1 MGIFIHMEYVKLD
14 GLENQYPSAESYG
27 NINETTSVL
36 NGLYPAKNKIAFKK
50 PKLSDITPVSKTNFR
65 FLLSITN
72 GKDSPAKLFTSEPY
86 YNDLTDSFS
95 KDNPYFLNKSLDEPF
110 IVKIDISKLLEVAST
125 LAKNEVR
132 DEAEVTQNVF
142 LKQQAKITSNQN
154 VLIQQ
159 KTKNTELVK
168 KRDNLRKDVSEKQK
182 ALDKIFSY
190 NTKKRKPAREA
201 LQAAQLLLAATEK
214 ELEASNAE
222 VTSGTT
228 KTLTLD
234 DVKLNPDLVEL
245 VRYFD
250 WVLTADNFSPSSADT
265 GGVKPANEI
274 GSWKINLYNP
284 ASFAEID
291 TSQYVDPTLATND
304 EESGGT
310 AVGNFIRKIEKI
322 PVIGTI
328 VTGVK
333 AVVNVVGNAVK
344 AVGNFF
350 KKLFSDKRVKNNI
363 VKVATIGDV
372 NVYKFNYIWDTDKDE
387 YGVIAQELLGTKYES
402 AVFVDEDSGLYK
414 VDYEKLNEMVDIQ
427 SFINQLENKV

>member
-1 MGIFIHMEYVKLD
+1 MEYVKLD
-14 GLENQYPSAESYG
+14 GLDNQYPSVESYG

-36 NGLYPAKNKIAFKK
+36 NGVYPAKNKIAFKK

-72 GKDSPAKLFTSEPY
+72 GKDSPAKLFTSQPY

-154 VLIQQ
+154 VLIEQ

-182 ALDKIFSY
+182 ALDKISSFY
-190 NTKKRKPAREA
+190 VKKRKAAREV
-201 LQAAQLLLAATEK
+201 LNAAQLLLTATEK
-214 ELEASNAE
+214 ELEISNAE

-234 DVKLNPDLVEL
+234 DVKLTPDLTEL
-245 VRYFD
+245 VRYID
-250 WVLTADNFSPSSADT
+250 WVLTSDDFSPDTADT
-265 GGVKPANEI
+265 GGVKKASEI
-274 GSWKINLYNP
+274 GSWKVTIYNP
-284 ASFAEID
+284 AESEID
-291 TSQYVDPTLATND
+291 TSQYVDPTLATN
-304 EESGGT
+304 EEKSGT

-333 AVVNVVGNAVK
+333 AVVNAVGSAVK

-350 KKLFSDKRVKNNI
+350 KKLFSDRRVKDNI

-402 AVFVDEDSGLYK
+402 AVFIDEETGLYK
-414 VDYEKLNEMVDIQ
+414 VDYEKLNEMVEIIP
-427 SFINQLENKV
+427 FINQLENSFN

>member
-1 MGIFIHMEYVKLD
+1 MEYVKLD

-36 NGLYPAKNKIAFKK
+36 TGVYPAKNKIAFKK

-72 GKDSPAKLFTSEPY
+72 GKDSPAKLFTSETY
-86 YNDLTDSFS
+86 YNDLKDSFT
-95 KDNPYFLNKSLDEPF
+95 KDNPYFLNKSLEEPF

-154 VLIQQ
+154 VLIEQ
-159 KTKNTELVK
+159 KTKNKELIK
-168 KRDNLRKDVSEKQK
+168 KRDNLRNDVNEKKK
-182 ALDKIFSY
+182 ALDKIFAFD
-190 NTKKRKPAREA
+190 TKKRKAARE
-201 LQAAQLLLAATEK
+201 LINAAQLLLTATEK
-214 ELEASNAE
+214 ELEASNSE

-250 WVLTADNFSPSSADT
+250 WVLTADNFSPDSADT
-265 GGVKPANEI
+265 GGVKPANEM

-284 ASFAEID
+284 AAFSEID
-291 TSQYVDPTLATND
+291 TSQYVDPTLATN
-304 EESGGT
+304 EEKSGT

-350 KKLFSDKRVKNNI
+350 KKLFSDRRVKNNI

-414 VDYEKLNEMVDIQ
+414 VDYEKLNEMIDIQ

>member
-1 MGIFIHMEYVKLD
+1 MEYVKLD
-14 GLENQYPSAESYG
+14 GLDNQYPSAESYG

-36 NGLYPAKNKIAFKK
+36 NGVYPAKNKIAFKK

-72 GKDSPAKLFTSEPY
+72 GKDSPAKLFTSQPY

-154 VLIQQ
+154 VLIEQ
-159 KTKNTELVK
+159 KTKNTELIK
-168 KRDNLRKDVSEKQK
+168 KRDNLRKDVNEKQK
-182 ALDKIFSY
+182 ALDKILSF
-190 NTKKRKPAREA
+190 NVKKRKAARE
-201 LQAAQLLLAATEK
+201 LINAAQLLLTATEK
-214 ELEASNAE
+214 ELEASNAV
-222 VTSGTT
+222 VTSGTK

-234 DVKLNPDLVEL
+234 DVKLNSDLVEL

-284 ASFAEID
+284 AEAGEID
-291 TSQYVDPTLATND
+291 TSQYVDPTLATN
-304 EESGGT
+304 EEKSGT

-350 KKLFSDKRVKNNI
+350 KKLFSDRRVKDNI

-402 AVFVDEDSGLYK
+402 AVFIDEETGLYK
-414 VDYEKLNEMVDIQ
+414 VDYEKLNEMVEIIP
-427 SFINQLENKV
+427 FINQLESSFN

>member
-1 MGIFIHMEYVKLD
+1 MEYVKLD
-14 GLENQYPSAESYG
+14 GLENQYPSSESYG

-72 GKDSPAKLFTSEPY
+72 GEDSPAKLFTSEPY

-95 KDNPYFLNKSLDEPF
+95 KDNPYFLNKSFDEPF

-125 LAKNEVR
+125 LTKNEVR

-142 LKQQAKITSNQN
+142 LKQQALITSNQN
-154 VLIQQ
+154 VLIEQ
-159 KTKNTELVK
+159 KTKNIELVK
-168 KRDNLRKDVSEKQK
+168 KRDNLRNDVNEKQK
-182 ALDKIFSY
+182 ALNKISKFSI
-190 NTKKRKPAREA
+190 KKRKEAREV
-201 LQAAQLLLAATEK
+201 LEKAQLLLTLTEK
-214 ELEASNAE
+214 DLEFSNAE

-234 DVKLNPDLVEL
+234 DVKLSPDLVEL

-250 WVLTADNFSPSSADT
+250 WVLTADNFSPASADT

-274 GSWKINLYNP
+274 GSWKINIYNP
-284 ASFAEID
+284 ADAGEID
-291 TSQYVDPTLATND
+291 TSQYVDPTLETN
-304 EESGGT
+304 EEKSGT
-310 AVGNFIRKIEKI
+310 VVGNLIRKIENI

-350 KKLFSDKRVKNNI
+350 KKLFSDRRVKNNI
-363 VKVATIGDV
+363 VKVATIGDI

-402 AVFVDEDSGLYK
+402 AVFIDEETGLYK
-414 VDYEKLNEMVDIQ
+414 VDYEKLNEMVEIIP
-427 SFINQLENKV
+427 FINQLENSFN

>member
-1 MGIFIHMEYVKLD
+1 MEYVKLD

-27 NINETTSVL
+27 NINATTSVL
-36 NGLYPAKNKIAFKK
+36 NGIYPSKNKIAFKK
-50 PKLSDITPVSKTNFR
+50 PDLSNITPVSKTNFR
-65 FLLSITN
+65 FIFSITN

-86 YNDLTDSFS
+86 YKDLLDSS
-95 KDNPYFLNKSLDEPF
+95 QKDNPYFLNKSIDDLF

-142 LKQQAKITSNQN
+142 LKQEALITSNEN
-154 VLIQQ
+154 VLTEQ
-159 KTKNTELVK
+159 KTKHTELLK
-168 KRDNLRKDVSEKQK
+168 KRDTLINDVSEKQK
-182 ALDKIFSY
+182 ALNKIFAFDV
-190 NTKKRKPAREA
+190 KKRKAAREK
-201 LQAAQLLLAATEK
+201 LQAAQLALSLVEK
-214 ELEASNAE
+214 DVEL
-222 VTSGTT
+222 SGALVSTDVK

-234 DVKLNPDLVEL
+234 DVKLTPDLTEL
-245 VRYFD
+245 VRYID
-250 WVLTADNFSPSSADT
+250 WVLTSDDFSPDTADT
-265 GGVKPANEI
+265 GGVKKASEI
-274 GSWKINLYNP
+274 GSWKVTIYNP
-284 ASFAEID
+284 AESEID
-291 TSQYVDPTLATND
+291 TSQYVDPNASPAQTEN
-304 EESGGT
+304 GGT

-333 AVVNVVGNAVK
+333 TVVNAVGSAVK

-350 KKLFSDKRVKNNI
+350 KKLFSDRRVKNNI
-363 VKVATIGDV
+363 VKMATIGDV

-402 AVFVDEDSGLYK
+402 AVFVDDESGLYK
-414 VDYEKLNEMVDIQ
+414 VDYEKLNEMIDIQ

>member
-1 MGIFIHMEYVKLD
+1 MEYVKLD
-14 GLENQYPSAESYG
+14 GLDNQYPSTESYG

-36 NGLYPAKNKIAFKK
+36 NGVYPAKNKIAFKK

-72 GKDSPAKLFTSEPY
+72 GKDSPAKLFTSQPY

-154 VLIQQ
+154 VLIEQ
-159 KTKNTELVK
+159 KTKNTELIK
-168 KRDNLRKDVSEKQK
+168 KRDNLRKDVNEKQK
-182 ALDKIFSY
+182 ALDKISSF
-190 NTKKRKPAREA
+190 NVKKRKAARELINA
-201 LQAAQLLLAATEK
+201 SQLLLTATEK

-222 VTSGTT
+222 VTSGTK

-250 WVLTADNFSPSSADT
+250 WVLTADNFSPASADT

-284 ASFAEID
+284 AEAGEID
-291 TSQYVDPTLATND
+291 TSQYVDPTLATN
-304 EESGGT
+304 EEKSGT

-333 AVVNVVGNAVK
+333 AVVNVVGKAVK

-350 KKLFSDKRVKNNI
+350 KKLFSDRRVKDNI

-402 AVFVDEDSGLYK
+402 AVFIDEETGLYK
-414 VDYEKLNEMVDIQ
+414 VDYEKLNEMVEIIP
-427 SFINQLENKV
+427 FINQLENSFN

>member
-1 MGIFIHMEYVKLD
+1 MEYVKLD
-14 GLENQYPSAESYG
+14 GLDNQYPSAESYG

-50 PKLSDITPVSKTNFR
+50 PKLSDITPVTKTNFR
-65 FLLSITN
+65 FLISITN
-72 GKDSPAKLFTSEPY
+72 GKNSPAKLFTSQPY
-86 YNDLTDSFS
+86 YDDLTDSFS

-110 IVKIDISKLLEVAST
+110 ILKIDISKLLEVAST

-142 LKQQAKITSNQN
+142 LKQQALITSNQN
-154 VLIQQ
+154 VLIEQ
-159 KTKNTELVK
+159 KTKNTELIK
-168 KRDNLRKDVSEKQK
+168 KRDNLRKDVNEKQK
-182 ALDKIFSY
+182 VLDKIFAFDI
-190 NTKKRKPAREA
+190 KKRKKAREV
-201 LQAAQLLLAATEK
+201 LQAAQLLLTAAEK
-214 ELEASNAE
+214 ELEVSNAK
-222 VTSGTT
+222 VSSGTK

-250 WVLTADNFSPSSADT
+250 WVLTADNFSPASADT

-274 GSWKINLYNP
+274 GSWKINIYNP
-284 ASFAEID
+284 ATVGEID
-291 TSQYVDPTLATND
+291 TSQYVDPALATN
-304 EESGGT
+304 EEKSGT

-350 KKLFSDKRVKNNI
+350 KKLFSDRRVKNNI
-363 VKVATIGDV
+363 VKIATIGDV
-372 NVYKFNYIWDTDKDE
+372 NVYKFNYIWDIDKDE

-402 AVFVDEDSGLYK
+402 AVFIDEETGLYK
-414 VDYEKLNEMVDIQ
+414 VDYEKLNEMVEIIP
-427 SFINQLENKV
+427 FINQLENSFN

>member
-1 MGIFIHMEYVKLD
+1 MEYVKLD
-14 GLENQYPSAESYG
+14 GLDNQYPSAESYG

-36 NGLYPAKNKIAFKK
+36 NGVYPAKNKIAFKK

-72 GKDSPAKLFTSEPY
+72 GKDSPAKLFTSQPY

-142 LKQQAKITSNQN
+142 LKQEAKITSNQN
-154 VLIQQ
+154 VLIEQ
-159 KTKNTELVK
+159 KTKNTELIK

-182 ALDKIFSY
+182 ALDKIFAFDV
-190 NTKKRKPAREA
+190 KKRKAARELINA
-201 LQAAQLLLAATEK
+201 SQLLLTAAEK

-222 VTSGTT
+222 VTSGTK

-234 DVKLNPDLVEL
+234 DVKLSPDLVEL

-250 WVLTADNFSPSSADT
+250 WVLTADNFSPASADT

-284 ASFAEID
+284 ADAGEID
-291 TSQYVDPTLATND
+291 TSQYVDPTLATN
-304 EESGGT
+304 EEKSGT

-350 KKLFSDKRVKNNI
+350 KKLFSDRRVKDNI

-402 AVFVDEDSGLYK
+402 AVFIDEETGLYK
-414 VDYEKLNEMVDIQ
+414 VDYEKLNEMVEIIP
-427 SFINQLENKV
+427 FINQLENSFN

>member
-1 MGIFIHMEYVKLD
+1 MEYVKLD
-14 GLENQYPSAESYG
+14 GLDNQYPSAESYG

-36 NGLYPAKNKIAFKK
+36 NGVYPAKNKIAFKK

-72 GKDSPAKLFTSEPY
+72 GKDSPAKLFTSQPY

-142 LKQQAKITSNQN
+142 LKQEAKITSNQN
-154 VLIQQ
+154 VLIEQ
-159 KTKNTELVK
+159 KTKNTELIK

-182 ALDKIFSY
+182 ALDKISSF
-190 NTKKRKPAREA
+190 NVKKRKAAREK
-201 LQAAQLLLAATEK
+201 LQAAQLALTLAEK
-214 ELEASNAE
+214 DLEI
-222 VTSGTT
+222 SGALVSTDSA

-234 DVKLNPDLVEL
+234 DVKLTPDLAEL
-245 VRYFD
+245 VRYID
-250 WVLTADNFSPSSADT
+250 WVLTSDDFSPDTADT
-265 GGVKPANEI
+265 GGVKKANEI
-274 GSWKINLYNP
+274 GSWKVTIYNP
-284 ASFAEID
+284 AGSGEID
-291 TSQYVDPTLATND
+291 TSQYVDPTLATN
-304 EESGGT
+304 EEKSGT

-333 AVVNVVGNAVK
+333 AVVNVVGKAVK

-350 KKLFSDKRVKNNI
+350 KKLFSDRRVKDNI

-414 VDYEKLNEMVDIQ
+414 VDYEKLNEMIDIQ